1 MSYAM
6 LLTMMLCFALTIS
19 VAVSIGLASIVGI
32 QLSNANMLIS
42 VKEMFSAINK
52 FPLAAIP
59 FFILAG
65 NLMETGGISK
75 RLVDFAKSLVGG
87 VQGGLPMT
95 CVLTC
100 MIFAAVSGSSV
111 ATTFAIGAILIPAL
125 IKHGYPTTWAAA
137 LQATSAELG
146 VIIPPSIPMILYG
159 VSAEVSIGE
168 LFIAGFG
175 PGLLIGGALM
185 LFVYLLCKRKGWGKN
200 DGDGRLP
207 LATAF
212 LDLAVIATGVGLLLV
227 GNKIIGPA
235 LFPGNANDANHDR
248 MTDLVGVVLFAAYFI
263 ALSLMPKVRA
273 ALHGRAAYA
282 LMMPVIILGGIYG
295 GVFTPTEASAV
306 AVVYALFVGMVVY
319 GEIKIVDLATIFK
332 KSVVSSSVIMF
343 IIANAGLFA
352 FLITRAGVPDAIG
365 AYLKEVLQ
373 NPMLFLLGVNAA
385 LFLIGMFIE
394 TSAAIIVLAPILAPV
409 AVFFGIDPVHF
420 GIIMVVNLALGM
432 ITPPFGVN
440 LFAACTVAKIS
451 LDRVIGQLIP
461 FVLVVLACL
470 MIITYVPQVS
480 LFLRDFV
487 YAK

>member
-1 MSYAM
+1 MTSAM
-6 LLTMMLCFALTIS
+6 LITMVLGFALSVS

-32 QLSNANMLIS
+32 QVSNASMLIS
-42 VKEMFSAINK
+42 AKEIFNSINK

-65 NLMETGGISK
+65 NLMETGGISR
-75 RLVDFAKSLVGG
+75 RLVEFAKSLVGG

-159 VSAEVSIGE
+159 VASEVSIGE

-175 PGLLIGGALM
+175 PGILISGALM
-185 LFVYLLCKRKGWGKN
+185 LFVWLYCKWKGWGKH
-200 DGDGRLP
+200 DGDGRLGVWS
-207 LATAF
+207 ATR
-212 LDLAVIATGVGLLLV
+212 
-227 GNKIIGPA
+227 K
-235 LFPGNANDANHDR
+235 
-248 MTDLVGVVLFAAYFI
+248 AAW
-263 ALSLMPKVRA
+263 
-273 ALHGRAAYA
+273 A
-282 LMMPVIILGGIYG
+282 LMMPVVVLGGIYG

-306 AVVYALFVGMVVY
+306 AVAYALVVGLAIY
-319 GEIKIVDLATIFK
+319 REIGVRDLYAVLR
-332 KSVVSSSVIMF
+332 KSVISSAVIMF

-365 AYLKEVLQ
+365 HWLEQ
-373 NPMLFLLGVNAA
+373 NLRSPHWFLLGVNAA
-385 LFLIGMFIE
+385 LFVIGMFIE
-394 TSAAIIVLAPILAPV
+394 TSAAIIVLGPILAPV
-409 AVFFGIDPVHF
+409 AAHFGIDPVHF
-420 GIIMVVNLALGM
+420 GLIMVVNLALGM

-440 LFAACTVAKIS
+440 LFAVCTVARVS
-451 LDRVIGQLIP
+451 LDKIIRDLVP
-461 FVLVVLACL
+461 FVLVILACL
-470 MIITYVPQVS
+470 MIITYVPSLS
-480 LFLRDFV
+480 LFLRDLV

>member
-1 MSYAM
+1 MSLVM
-6 LLTMMLCFALTIS
+6 VITMVLCFALSVS
-19 VAVSIGLASIVGI
+19 VAVSIGLSAIFGMFV
-32 QLSNANMLIS
+32 NDANMLIS
-42 VKEMFSAINK
+42 VKEMFNSINK

-65 NLMETGGISK
+65 NVMETGGISR
-75 RLVDFAKSLVGG
+75 RLVEFAKSLVGG

-125 IKHGYPTTWAAA
+125 IKHGYPTAYAAA
-137 LQATSAELG
+137 LQASSAELG

-175 PGLLIGGALM
+175 PGIFIGLALM
-185 LFVYLLCKRKGWGKN
+185 LFAYLYAKYKGWGKN
-200 DGDGRLP
+200 DGDGRLSVGK
-207 LATAF
+207 ATLQAGW
-212 LDLAVIATGVGLLLV
+212 ALL
-227 GNKIIGPA
+227 
-235 LFPGNANDANHDR
+235 
-248 MTDLVGVVLFAAYFI
+248 
-263 ALSLMPKVRA
+263 
-273 ALHGRAAYA
+273 
-282 LMMPVIILGGIYG
+282 MPVIILGGIYG
-295 GVFTPTEASAV
+295 GIFTPTEASAV
-306 AVVYALFVGMVVY
+306 AVFYALLVGMVIHR
-319 GEIKIVDLATIFK
+319 EIRLRDLYPILR
-332 KSVVSSSVIMF
+332 KSVMSSAVIMF

-365 AYLKEVLQ
+365 HWLQEVLRS
-373 NPMLFLLGVNAA
+373 PGMFLLGINVA
-385 LFLIGMFIE
+385 LFIIGMFIE

-409 AVFFGIDPVHF
+409 AQKFGIDPVHF
-420 GIIMVVNLALGM
+420 GLVMVVNLALGM

-451 LDRVIGQLIP
+451 LDRIVTQLLP
-461 FVLVVLACL
+461 FVLVVLGCL
-470 MIITYVPQVS
+470 MVITYFPPLS
-480 LFLRDFV
+480 LTLRDLV

>member
-1 MSYAM
+1 VTAVM
-6 LLTMMLCFALTIS
+6 LSTMVLCFALTVS
-19 VAVSIGLASIVGI
+19 VSVSIGLASVLGI
-32 QLSNANMLIS
+32 QASNAHMLIS
-42 VKEMFSAINK
+42 VKEMFNAINK

-65 NLMETGGISK
+65 NIMETGGISR
-75 RLVDFAKSLVGG
+75 RLVEFAKSIVGG

-111 ATTFAIGAILIPAL
+111 ATTFAIGTILIPAL
-125 IKHGYPTTWAAA
+125 IKHGYPVTYAAA

-185 LFVYLLCKRKGWGKN
+185 LFVYVYCKFKGWGKN
-200 DGDGRLP
+200 DGDGRLSFGK
-207 LATAF
+207 ATWKA
-212 LDLAVIATGVGLLLV
+212 GW
-227 GNKIIGPA
+227 
-235 LFPGNANDANHDR
+235 
-248 MTDLVGVVLFAAYFI
+248 
-263 ALSLMPKVRA
+263 
-273 ALHGRAAYA
+273 A

-306 AVVYALFVGMVVY
+306 AVFYALAVGLLIY
-319 GEIKIVDLATIFK
+319 REIKLKDLFIILR
-332 KSVVSSSVIMF
+332 KSVLSSAVIMF

-365 AYLKEVLQ
+365 HWLQDVLKTPAY
-373 NPMLFLLGVNAA
+373 FLLGVNAA
-385 LFLIGMFIE
+385 LFVIGMFIE

-409 AVFFGIDPVHF
+409 AMHFGIDPVHF
-420 GIIMVVNLALGM
+420 GLIMVVNLALGM

-440 LFAACTVAKIS
+440 LFAACTVARIS
-451 LDRVIGQLIP
+451 LDRIIKDLIP

-470 MIITYVPQVS
+470 MIITYVPGLS
-480 LFLRDFV
+480 LGLRDLA

>member
-1 MSYAM
+1 MTAAM
-6 LLTMMLCFALTIS
+6 LTTMLVCFALTVS
-19 VAVSIGLASIVGI
+19 VAVSIGLASILGI
-32 QLSNANMLIS
+32 QVGNANMLIS
-42 VKEMFSAINK
+42 VKEMFNSINK

-65 NLMETGGISK
+65 NIMETGGISR
-75 RLVDFAKSLVGG
+75 RLVEFAKSLVGG

-111 ATTFAIGAILIPAL
+111 ATTFAIGTILIPAL

-175 PGLLIGGALM
+175 PGILIGIALM
-185 LFVYLLCKRKGWGKN
+185 LFVWIFCRAKGWGKN
-200 DGDGRLP
+200 DGDGRL
-207 LATAF
+207 
-212 LDLAVIATGVGLLLV
+212 GVGKATWQA
-227 GNKIIGPA
+227 GW
-235 LFPGNANDANHDR
+235 
-248 MTDLVGVVLFAAYFI
+248 
-263 ALSLMPKVRA
+263 
-273 ALHGRAAYA
+273 A

-306 AVVYALFVGMVVY
+306 AVFYALVVGLVIY
-319 GEIKIVDLATIFK
+319 REIKLPDLAVILR
-332 KSVVSSSVIMF
+332 KSVLSSAVIMF

-365 AYLKEVLQ
+365 HWLQEVLKS
-373 NPMLFLLGVNAA
+373 PGWFLFGVNVA
-385 LFLIGMFIE
+385 LFVIGMFIE

-409 AVFFGIDPVHF
+409 AQHFGIDPVHF
-420 GIIMVVNLALGM
+420 GLIMVVNLALGM

-440 LFAACTVAKIS
+440 LFAACTVARIS
-451 LDRVIGQLIP
+451 LDRMIKDLIP

-470 MIITYVPQVS
+470 MVITYVPGLS
-480 LFLRDFV
+480 LSLRDLV

>member
-1 MSYAM
+1 MTAVM
-6 LLTMMLCFALTIS
+6 VGTMVLCFALTIS
-19 VAVSIGLASIVGI
+19 VAVSIGLASILGI
-32 QLSNANMLIS
+32 QASNAHMLIS
-42 VKEMFSAINK
+42 VKEMFNSINK

-65 NLMETGGISK
+65 NLMETGGISR
-75 RLVDFAKSLVGG
+75 RLVEFAKSIVGG

-125 IKHGYPTTWAAA
+125 IKHGYPTEYAAA

-168 LFIAGFG
+168 LFVAGFG

-185 LFVYLLCKRKGWGKN
+185 LFVHLYCRWKGWGKN

-207 LATAF
+207 FGKATLQA
-212 LDLAVIATGVGLLLV
+212 GW
-227 GNKIIGPA
+227 
-235 LFPGNANDANHDR
+235 
-248 MTDLVGVVLFAAYFI
+248 
-263 ALSLMPKVRA
+263 
-273 ALHGRAAYA
+273 A

-295 GVFTPTEASAV
+295 GIFTPTEASAV
-306 AVVYALFVGMVVY
+306 AVAYALVVGMVIY
-319 GEIKIVDLATIFK
+319 REIQLPDLYTILR
-332 KSVVSSSVIMF
+332 KSVISSAVIMF

-352 FLITRAGVPDAIG
+352 FLITRAGVPEAIG
-365 AYLKEVLQ
+365 HWLEGVLKS
-373 NPMLFLLGVNAA
+373 PALFLLGVNAA
-385 LFLIGMFIE
+385 LFIIGMFIE

-409 AVFFGIDPVHF
+409 AVHFGVDPVHF
-420 GIIMVVNLALGM
+420 GLIMVVNLALGM

-440 LFAACTVAKIS
+440 LFAACTVARIS
-451 LDRVIGQLIP
+451 LDRIIRDLIP
-461 FVLVVLACL
+461 FVLVVLGCL
-470 MIITYVPQVS
+470 MIVTYFPALS
-480 LFLRDFV
+480 LTLRDLA

>member
-1 MSYAM
+1 MSVMM
-6 LLTMMLCFALTIS
+6 LITMVLCFALTVS
-19 VAVSIGLASIVGI
+19 VAVSIGLAAILGI
-32 QLSNANMLIS
+32 QVSGINMLIS
-42 VKEMFSAINK
+42 VKEMFSSINK

-65 NLMETGGISK
+65 NLMETGGISR
-75 RLVDFAKSLVGG
+75 RLVEFAKSIVGG

-111 ATTFAIGAILIPAL
+111 ATTFAVGAILIPAL
-125 IKHGYPTTWAAA
+125 IKHGYPTSYAAA

-175 PGLLIGGALM
+175 PGFLISGALM
-185 LFVYLLCKRKGWGKN
+185 LFVYVYCRFKGWGKN
-200 DGDGRLP
+200 DGDGRLGF
-207 LATAF
+207 LA
-212 LDLAVIATGVGLLLV
+212 ATRQAGW
-227 GNKIIGPA
+227 
-235 LFPGNANDANHDR
+235 
-248 MTDLVGVVLFAAYFI
+248 
-263 ALSLMPKVRA
+263 
-273 ALHGRAAYA
+273 A

-295 GVFTPTEASAV
+295 GIFTPTEASAV
-306 AVVYALFVGMVVY
+306 AVFYALLVGIVVY
-319 GEIKIVDLATIFK
+319 RELNLINLAAILR
-332 KSVVSSSVIMF
+332 KSVLSSAVIMF

-352 FLITRAGVPDAIG
+352 FLITRAGVPALIG
-365 AYLKEVLQ
+365 TYLESVLQ
-373 NPMLFLLGVNAA
+373 TPAIFLLGVNAA

-409 AVFFGIDPVHF
+409 AVHFGIDPVHF
-420 GIIMVVNLALGM
+420 GLIMVVNLALGM

-451 LDRVIGQLIP
+451 LDRIISQLLP
-461 FVLVVLACL
+461 FVLVILACL
-470 MIITYVPQVS
+470 MVITYVPGVS
-480 LFLRDFV
+480 LTLRDLV